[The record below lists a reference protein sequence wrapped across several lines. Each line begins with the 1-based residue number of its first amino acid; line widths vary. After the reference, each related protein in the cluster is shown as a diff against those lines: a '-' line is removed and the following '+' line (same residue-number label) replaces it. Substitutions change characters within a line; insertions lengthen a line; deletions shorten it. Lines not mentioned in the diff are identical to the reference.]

1 MPARA
6 ALFQSYEEPL
16 GPALFENNL
25 QNFMLLGS
33 RESGKSFSVSGLISH
48 NFLTDGATVYS
59 EETIKKPAPV
69 EILVG
74 AEDSK
79 FSTDILKKVRDAFD

>member
-1 MPARA
+1 
-6 ALFQSYEEPL
+6 
-16 GPALFENNL
+16 
-25 QNFMLLGS
+25 MLLGS